1 MQWADFWEDSVGT
14 QLESP
19 SIYTMISGMV
29 HDLKHSA
36 RMLVKN
42 PGFTCVAIVS
52 IAIGVGANAAMFSM
66 ADALV
71 LRPLTVPRPGAVIT
85 VAAVPSA
92 QGLRNPSMSYRDYVD
107 IRDGTRGFER
117 LAAYQLVAVAFATTH
132 GELAQRK
139 VGVAASENLLE
150 ASAVTPR
157 LGRWFR
163 SDENQVAGRN
173 PVVVLAYD
181 TWNEQFGADPDV
193 VDRRVQLSGIDF
205 TVIGVAPEGFTGL
218 DPYVRP
224 GFYVPLAMAPSLNTS
239 TPADLLERRD
249 VRWLRVKGR
258 LKSGVTMTQARQ
270 EVASLAVALEKRYP
284 SSNRGLGL
292 TVQTEL
298 QSRTTQSADTLLV
311 TVLMTLSFA
320 VLLVAC
326 ANVAGLLASRAPG
339 RARELAL
346 RLAMGARRSRVIRQ
360 LLTESLLLSIGGGVL
375 GLALAYG
382 GIVLFRQIEVPT
394 DLPAAIT
401 FELDRR
407 VLLVGLMVTVVSA
420 ILSSLLPAWRATR
433 GDLTTTLKDAS
444 GSMPRRSRLWTR
456 HGLVC
461 GQVALSLVLVT
472 VSVWLF
478 RGTRLMMANGP
489 GYRTEQLLMV
499 NLDPALARYDKAQSR
514 EFFRVLTERAL
525 AVPGAASVALTSDI
539 PLGTDARDIVTLA
552 PEGYRFPAGSD
563 SITVQAAR
571 VDEGFFATMDI
582 PIVAGRSFASTDT
595 ADTPYVAVV
604 NTTFA
609 NHYWPGQNALGRRIR
624 VKDGNDAWV
633 EIVGIAATVHY
644 NWVAEGP
651 TEYVYLQRLQQ
662 PAPTPRTTLLVHTE
676 GDAAALAAP
685 LREVV
690 RGIDASMPMFSVRT
704 MEDFYRARAV
714 TVSNV
719 IVGTVAGMGSM
730 GLLLALVGLYALVA
744 HAVSQRTREI
754 GIRMAVGAR
763 PGNVLRMVMR
773 HGLSLSL
780 AGIALGLVIAAAMN
794 NLLRAAFPVSSGV
807 NPALF
812 LFVVPAVLAV
822 TLVAAFI
829 PARRAARI
837 DPLIALR
844 QE

>member
-1 MQWADFWEDSVGT
+1 
-14 QLESP
+14 
-19 SIYTMISGMV
+19 MISGLV
-29 HDLKHSA
+29 QDLKHST
-36 RMLVKN
+36 RMLAKN

-71 LRPLTVPRPGAVIT
+71 LRPLTVPRPGEVIT
-85 VAAVPSA
+85 VAAVPPA

-107 IRDGTRGFER
+107 VRDGTRSFEQ
-117 LAAYQLVAVAFATTH
+117 LAAYQLVAVAFATAQD
-132 GELAQRK
+132 ELAQRK

-150 ASAVTPR
+150 ASSVTPR

-163 SDENQVAGRN
+163 ADENQVAGRN
-173 PVVVLAYD
+173 PVAVLAYD

-218 DPYVRP
+218 DPYLRP
-224 GFYVPLAMAPSLNTS
+224 VFYVPLAMAPSLDVS
-239 TPADLLERRD
+239 APPDVLERRD
-249 VRWLRVKGR
+249 FRWLRVKGR
-258 LKSGVTMTQARQ
+258 LKSGVAMTQARQ
-270 EVASLAVALEKRYP
+270 DIASIAAALEKQYP
-284 SSNRGLGL
+284 VSNRGLGL
-292 TVQTEL
+292 SVQTEL
-298 QSRTTQSADTLLV
+298 QSRTTDSADTLLV

-326 ANVAGLLASRAPG
+326 ANVSGLLASRAPG

-360 LLTESLLLSIGGGVL
+360 LLTESLLLSIGGGLL

-382 GIVLFRQIEVPT
+382 GIVLFRRIEVPT

-407 VLLVGLMVTVVSA
+407 VLLVGLTVAIASA
-420 ILSSLLPAWRATR
+420 LLSSLLPAWRATR
-433 GDLTTTLKDAS
+433 GDLATTLKDAS

-472 VSVWLF
+472 VSVWLY
-478 RGTRLMMANGP
+478 RGTRLMLVNGP
-489 GYRTEQLLMV
+489 GYRTDHLLMV
-499 NLDPALARYDKAQSR
+499 NLDPSLARYNEVQGR
-514 EFFRVLTERAL
+514 EFYRLLKERTLAL
-525 AVPGAASVALTSDI
+525 PGVVSVGLTSDI
-539 PLGTDARDIVTLA
+539 PLGTDIRDFVSVA
-552 PEGYRFPAGSD
+552 PEGHRLPAGSD
-563 SITVQAAR
+563 SITVQGAR
-571 VDEGFFATMDI
+571 VDEGYFDALGI
-582 PIVAGRSFASTDT
+582 PIVAGRSFSSTDMP
-595 ADTPYVAVV
+595 DTPRVAVV

-609 NHYWPGQNALGRRIR
+609 NHYWPGQSALGKRIR
-624 VKDGNDAWV
+624 VNDGTGPWA
-633 EIVGIAATVHY
+633 EIVGVAATIHY

-651 TEYVYLQRLQQ
+651 TEFVYFQRLQE
-662 PAPTPRTTLLVHTE
+662 PTRTPRSTLLVRTE
-676 GDAAALAAP
+676 GDAAAMTP
-685 LREVV
+685 SIRDVV
-690 RGIDASMPMFSVRT
+690 RGIDASMPIFSVRT

-773 HGLSLSL
+773 HGLLLSI
-780 AGIALGLVIAAAMN
+780 AGIALGLAAAAAMN
-794 NLLRAAFPVSSGV
+794 NLLRVAFPVSSGV
-807 NPALF
+807 NPGIF
-812 LFVVPAVLAV
+812 LFVVPALLAV
-822 TLVAAFI
+822 TLLAALI
-829 PARRAARI
+829 PAQRAARI